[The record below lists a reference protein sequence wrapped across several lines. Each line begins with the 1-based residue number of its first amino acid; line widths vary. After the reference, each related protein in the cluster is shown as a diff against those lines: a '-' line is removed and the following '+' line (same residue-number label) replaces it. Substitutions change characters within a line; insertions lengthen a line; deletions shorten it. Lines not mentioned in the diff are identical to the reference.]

1 MRFRCHVDGDRSTGQ
16 AELLGLGVAKLL
28 SGPKNTAEL
37 SRNIPAPGT
46 RGGTMR

>member
-16 AELLGLGVAKLL
+16 AELLGLGLAKLL
-28 SGPKNTAEL
+28 SEPKNTAEL
-37 SRNIPAPGT
+37 SHNIPAPGT